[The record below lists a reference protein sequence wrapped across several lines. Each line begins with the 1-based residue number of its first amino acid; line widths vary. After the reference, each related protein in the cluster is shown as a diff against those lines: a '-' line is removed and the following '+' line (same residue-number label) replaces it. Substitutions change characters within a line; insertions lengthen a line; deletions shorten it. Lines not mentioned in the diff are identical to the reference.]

1 MAHRVAGMT
10 RIACLVVP
18 GADERAQR
26 VLLEVALAHSPSV
39 EDGGPGRVYLDLR
52 GLGTLFGSE
61 REIARRLLSAV
72 GARGLAGRIGIAGSR
87 AGARFAAR
95 SRDDITIIPPGG
107 DARMLGP
114 APLALLDLDPHMA
127 ARFHRWGI
135 RTLGELA
142 DLPARGLA
150 ERLGDEGPGLQRL
163 ARGED
168 ATPLRLWTPPPIF
181 EESADCPWGIETLD
195 PLVDLA
201 ASLVEILCERLSR
214 HGFCA
219 DAFEWSCRLAD
230 GAVHEGRCAPAAPL
244 AHPEAAVALVRS
256 SLQAHPPRVAV
267 EEITLR
273 ACPVRVVA
281 AQPRFDEPPHP
292 SPRQLTTVLTRLS
305 ALVHVHGVG
314 SPRLLNTHRPDSIQM
329 APFLLPSPR
338 PSPQRGEG
346 VHNPLPHWG
355 TQFEVSAKG
364 ASRGLK
370 QMQGEGALKGEGAI
384 LAMHRFRPPQP
395 VEVALAAGLPAH
407 LRAAGLTGRI
417 VAGAGPWRISGDW
430 WTDTTYARDEWDVE
444 LADGT
449 LCRLARDARGWRLEA
464 IYD

>member
-10 RIACLVVP
+10 RIACLVVQ
-18 GADERAQR
+18 GADERTQR
-26 VLLEVALAHSPSV
+26 VLLETALAHSPSV
-39 EDGGPGRVYLDLR
+39 EDGGPGLVYLDLH
-52 GLGTLFGSE
+52 GLGALFGSE
-61 REIARRLLSAV
+61 REIASRLLSAI
-72 GARGLAGRIGIAGSR
+72 GARGLTGRVGIAGSR
-87 AGARFAAR
+87 AGSSFAAR

-107 DARMLGP
+107 DARTLGP
-114 APLALLDLDPHMA
+114 APLALLDLDPRLA
-127 ARFHRWGI
+127 ARFSRWGI

-181 EESADCPWGIETLD
+181 EESADCPWGVETLD

-201 ASLVEILCERLSR
+201 ASLVEILCQRLSR

-230 GAVHEGRCAPAAPL
+230 RSLHDGCCAPAAPL

-256 SLQAHPPRVAV
+256 SLQAHPPRAAV

-273 ACPVRVVA
+273 ARPVRVVA
-281 AQPRFDEPPHP
+281 AQPRFDEPPRP
-292 SPRQLTTVLTRLS
+292 SPRQLTTVLTRLGTL
-305 ALVHVHGVG
+305 ADVHGVG
-314 SPRLLNTHRPDSIQM
+314 SPRMLDTHRPDAHQM
-329 APFLLPSPR
+329 TSFTLSPSPL
-338 PSPQRGEG
+338 RGEG
-346 VHNPLPHWG
+346 RV
-355 TQFEVSAKG
+355 
-364 ASRGLK
+364 RGGPK
-370 QMQGEGALKGEGAI
+370 I
-384 LAMHRFRPPQP
+384 LTMCRMRPPKP
-395 VEVALAAGLPAH
+395 VEVTLAAGLPTH

-417 VAGAGPWRISGDW
+417 VANAGPWRISGDW

-449 LCRLARDARGWRLEA
+449 LCRLARDAHGWRLEA